1 VRLQCGTAAGREV
14 FVVFVKAF
22 QNATASGENGC
33 AQAVIVRFTC
43 LARGSAWLSVR
54 GACGHD
60 DSGCEKVDT
69 KHRTLYQ
76 YFPNRDSILDALIA
90 REREGSE
97 RRIRA
102 ALAQVNSG
110 EIANTVRAIVRIL
123 INSFTRHGRMRKRF
137 ALSIMRLAIARG
149 TQTRLDL
156 VVGSI
161 LAAWHNSADA
171 DRNLNDSEAFVLS
184 CAVLGTLRAA
194 VLEDSP
200 LLKTQAFEDAVVR
213 LILGFLSNPT
223 AL

>member
-1 VRLQCGTAAGREV
+1 MVEHQGLVPPRKMPSQARARRTVDLILEASAQILANRGEEALTTNHIAERAG
-14 FVVFVKAF
+14 F
-22 QNATASGENGC
+22 SIG
-33 AQAVIVRFTC
+33 
-43 LARGSAWLSVR
+43 
-54 GACGHD
+54 
-60 DSGCEKVDT
+60 
-69 KHRTLYQ
+69 TLYQ

-97 RRIRA
+97 RGIRA
-102 ALAQVNSG
+102 ALAQINSG
-110 EIANTVRAIVRIL
+110 EIADTVRAIVRIL

-161 LAAWHNSADA
+161 LAAWHNSAGA

-184 CAVLGTLRAA
+184 RAVLGTLRAA

-223 AL
+223 VL